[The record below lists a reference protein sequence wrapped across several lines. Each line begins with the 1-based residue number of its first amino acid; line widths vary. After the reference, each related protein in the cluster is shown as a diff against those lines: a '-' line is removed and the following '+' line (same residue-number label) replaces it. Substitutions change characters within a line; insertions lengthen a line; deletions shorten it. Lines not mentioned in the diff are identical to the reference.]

1 MRQNTV
7 QKPRE
12 MHAQSGSVPFPGQP
26 DIPHTRVELML
37 SARDLKDKDF
47 LSKSDPMCVIYL
59 LVPRGDKEP
68 EFVEIGRTEMIANNL
83 NPEWDA
89 KIMLDYF
96 FETKQQLRF
105 DVYDIDTE
113 NTRDLSSQDFL
124 GRCECHLADI
134 VAAVHGTLTL
144 RLKAEEVDEGQKE
157 VVSMVC
163 HGQQVASKGICWC
176 LSSTDPFLEF
186 HRLYPD
192 GSKQLVYRTEV
203 QNRTVDPEWKPIEIT
218 VRHLCEGDKNREF
231 LVECFDYKLAGRHN
245 LLGSALL
252 SVHKLVTLRQHNYNL
267 ERKHKK
273 CSKKGTTSVDGSL
286 RFLQAECRREYTWL
300 DFIGGGMQLEF
311 MVSIDFTASNGD
323 VRLPNSRHYIDQL
336 CLNQYEI
343 AIRSVLEICQHYNS
357 TKDHLFPLV
366 GQPTVC
372 GVDGV
377 MGAYRSTLNNV
388 LLYGPTYFEPTVLY
402 AQQKCRLFPR
412 DGSRYQIL
420 LIITDGLIDDMA
432 KTKLAVIEAS
442 SLPLSIIIIG
452 VGEEDF
458 LKMDELD
465 SDEALL
471 QENNMVAKRDIV
483 QFVPFREYYGAV
495 QTPNNKLSVQQQ
507 SQVQA
512 QLAKAVL
519 EEIPYQVTSYM
530 RMHNIEPLRGPL
542 NVRLRFCPSYIHSSS
557 IL

>member
-1 MRQNTV
+1 
-7 QKPRE
+7 
-12 MHAQSGSVPFPGQP
+12 
-26 DIPHTRVELML
+26 ML
-37 SARDLKDKDF
+37 SARTRICCQ
-47 LSKSDPMCVIYL
+47 SRTRC
-59 LVPRGDKEP
+59 
-68 EFVEIGRTEMIANNL
+68 RTEVIDNNL

-134 VAAVHGTLTL
+134 VAAVHGTLTDGKL
-144 RLKAEEVDEGQKE
+144 TIRAEEVDEGQKE

-252 SVHKLVTLRQHNYNL
+252 SVHKLATLRQHNYNL

-273 CSKKGTTSVDGSL
+273 CSKKGTASVAGSL

-300 DFIGGGMQLEF
+300 DFIRGGMQLEF

-366 GQPTVC
+366 SQPTVC

-402 AQQKCRLFPR
+402 AQQKCRLFSR

-442 SLPLSIIIIG
+442 SLPLSIIVNVIIEKCTGIFQIIG

-471 QENNMVAKRDIV
+471 QENNLVAKRDI
-483 QFVPFREYYGAV
+483 FVPFREYYGAV

-530 RMHNIEPLRGPL
+530 RMHNIEPLRGPVL
-542 NVRLRFCPSYIHSSS
+542 QQFSFDSLGLHPSAPTSAN
-557 IL
+557 